1 MPDRDWTILVLNDFA
16 YVQGGASKVAID
28 EAVGLAEAGFRVIF
42 FGPVG
47 PPGPALRAAPLEVIC
62 LDQGELQDFKK
73 NPAVAFQGLWNVAA
87 YRRLGEILATLD
99 PARTVIHLHG
109 YTKALTTSPVRM
121 ASDRRFRIV
130 CTLHDF
136 FATCPNGALFNYS
149 TEQPC
154 LLRPLSLPCLVT
166 SCDKRRYVHKLYRVA
181 RSIVQRRLGHFP
193 AAIHDF
199 ITLSQKSAQLLKPFL
214 PADARLYPLD
224 NIIDVAAAPAVPVAG
239 NRKIVAV
246 GRLEAE
252 KGVAL
257 LLQAAKASGT
267 GITFI
272 GDGPLRPLVEETP
285 GCSVTGWLPSDAV
298 FAALDAAR
306 CVVFPSL
313 WYETFGLVVSEAAAR
328 GIPAI
333 VSDVTAAAERVIAG
347 ETGWIFRSGDVGD
360 LTRCLVE
367 AGDDDRI
374 ARFGDAAY
382 ARYWAA
388 PGTSAR
394 HVAQLAAIYEQVLA
408 QPIPA
413 LP

>member
-28 EAVGLAEAGFRVIF
+28 EAVGLAAAGFRVIF

-47 PPGPALRAAPLEVIC
+47 PPAEALCTASLEVIC
-62 LDQGELQDFKK
+62 LDQSELQDFRK

-87 YRRLGEILATLD
+87 YRRLGDLLATLD
-99 PARTVIHLHG
+99 PARTVVHLHG

-121 ASDRRFRIV
+121 ASDRGFRIV

-136 FATCPNGALFNYS
+136 FATCPNGALFNYA
-149 TEQPC
+149 TEMPC
-154 LLRPLSLPCLVT
+154 PLRPLSLRCVAM
-166 SCDKRRYVHKLYRVA
+166 SCDKRRYVHKLYRVV
-181 RSIVQRRLGHFP
+181 RSVVQRRLGHFP
-193 AAIHDF
+193 AAVHDF
-199 ITLSQKSAQLLKPFL
+199 ITLSRNSAALLRPFL
-214 PADARLYPLD
+214 PDDARLYPLD
-224 NIIDVAAAPAVPVAG
+224 NIIDVAAAPAVPVARNG
-239 NRKIVAV
+239 KIVAV

-257 LLQAAKASGT
+257 LLRAAQEAGT

-272 GDGPLRPLVEETP
+272 GDGPLRPLVEATP
-285 GCSVTGWLPSDAV
+285 GCSVTGWLSSEAV
-298 FAALDAAR
+298 LAALDAAR

-328 GIPAI
+328 GVPAI
-333 VSDVTAAAERVIAG
+333 VSDVTAAAERVIDG
-347 ETGWIFRSGDVGD
+347 ETGWIFRSGDAGD
-360 LTRCLVE
+360 LGRCLVE
-367 AGDDDRI
+367 TRDDDRI

-388 PGTSAR
+388 PGSSAR
-394 HVAQLAAIYEQVLA
+394 HVTQLAGIYQEVLA
-408 QPIPA
+408 RP
-413 LP
+413 LPVSR